1 VRIFSAIG
9 LVIALAQPGLAAD
22 KTPVTIGA
30 FSSPALTSED
40 FYQDMGRRLDE
51 SGSFDVKLLVNG
63 ELGSDEAHFYALR
76 RSRIDI
82 AGVGF
87 QSVSTMLPELAVINA
102 AYLFSSW
109 DEVDWV
115 FETALT
121 RYVDDLLLKQGIIGI
136 RHYGAAWHSVYAK
149 QPMRVP
155 ADLIGRRYRA
165 LIDPASQLFA
175 QVLGVDLFQVA
186 STEILTSLQT
196 GLIDAGETN
205 SHVYNITGTSEAAPF
220 YTRTR
225 HTPSIITLLASKRW
239 WDRLT
244 RDQQELVMASYP
256 PMRAAGGALRAD
268 EERMLASADH
278 VTLIEPNP
286 PELELWRGAGQSTHG
301 ALIEQIGGN
310 AQELYD
316 LIMAAKAAYAADQE
330 G

>member
-136 RHYGAAWHSVYAK
+136 RHYGAAWHGVYAK

-175 QVLGVDLFQVA
+175 QALGVDLFQVA

>member
-1 VRIFSAIG
+1 MRIFSAIG

-136 RHYGAAWHSVYAK
+136 RHYGAAWHGVYAK

>member
-136 RHYGAAWHSVYAK
+136 RHYGAAWHGVYAK